1 MGMCGGGGGDGGAE
15 EMRQQEIE
23 RQKRIRAGTNA
34 INQIFGGKINTPYTE
49 QVPVT
54 RWVSGGLQNVRE
66 GQMGTPR
73 QVTFSQPVERIRTEE
88 VPGQFTDDF
97 FTGLERNYL
106 DYYLPQF
113 TRQAEDA
120 DRGLRINLGRTGNL
134 SSSFGARELARL
146 AEDKEMN
153 RRRIIDESIK
163 YGSDQ
168 RKALEDTRGNLIGQL
183 ESGAGIENVA
193 GQAAAQARAM
203 TAPPAFSPLGD
214 LFKNYTAAVANAS
227 IASGDPR
234 FPGAEDQRRALL
246 FNIPAA
252 GGRNKS
258 GAVVTS

>member
-1 MGMCGGGGGDGGAE
+1 MGMCGGGGGDGGAA
-15 EMRQQEIE
+15 EMRQQEAE
-23 RQKRIRAGTNA
+23 RQERVRKGTNA
-34 INQIFGGKINTPYTE
+34 INQIFGGTLRKTRAPSAGESAAATSHL
-49 QVPVT
+49 QGKGFLSRALGSVVGQAPV
-54 RWVSGGLQNVRE
+54 GY
-66 GQMGTPR
+66 
-73 QVTFSQPVERIRTEE
+73 TEE

-134 SSSFGARELARL
+134 SSSYGAREMARL

-168 RKALEDTRGNLIGQL
+168 RKGLEDTRGNLIGQL

-227 IASGDPR
+227 LASGNPNY
-234 FPGAEDQRRALL
+234 PGAEEQRRALL
-246 FNIPAA
+246 FNIPSS